1 MQCKLYYTR
10 IINSERLIMVLQPT
24 NQTTTTKYE
33 KDVLILLVVTPV
45 TRKKKPSSP
54 NMSRTYDLLV
64 TSPDALPPSYRRLVG
79 AKAIKLVNYVKKKY
93 VKGNVRG

>member
-1 MQCKLYYTR
+1 MLATR

-45 TRKKKPSSP
+45 TRKKKTRVLPTGVEP
-54 NMSRTYDLLV
+54 MTFWLLV
-64 TSPDALPPSYRRLVG
+64 QMLYHRATGDSWELRP
-79 AKAIKLVNYVKKKY
+79 
-93 VKGNVRG
+93 